1 MRLYEIAQEVRDVVA
16 FLEDAHTPK
25 ETAEAPDPEVT
36 HQLAWEQWEQ
46 MDQAF
51 DIKVENAALA
61 RQETKRFVDILAGEI
76 KRLQGLKATA
86 QRTVESIDHL
96 ILDGFTLAKK
106 RRVDGDRMRV
116 WVQTGPQGVD
126 VEDVNLIPKEFIR
139 TVNVEFPGTF
149 RESVEAFIRTLP
161 WDWSVGGGGVP
172 MDSIPDKDAIKRK
185 LKSGSKVPGC
195 QLRDG
200 KPGVRVR

>member
-16 FLEDAHTPK
+16 FLETAHTPK

-36 HQLAWEQWEQ
+36 HQLAWEQWEEI
-46 MDQAF
+46 DQAF

-61 RQETKRFVDILAGEI
+61 RQEHKRFVDILDGEI
-76 KRLQGLKATA
+76 KRLQALKVTT

-96 ILDGFTLAKK
+96 ILDGFNLANK

-116 WVQTGPQGVD
+116 WVQNGPPGVD
-126 VEDVNLIPKEFIR
+126 VGDVNKVPKEFLR
-139 TVNVEFPGTF
+139 SVNVEFPGMF

-161 WDWSVGGGGVP
+161 VAEAFPFLPVVNKGLVKQSLQAGDTVE
-172 MDSIPDKDAIKRK
+172 
-185 LKSGSKVPGC
+185 GC
-195 QLRDG
+195 VLRDG